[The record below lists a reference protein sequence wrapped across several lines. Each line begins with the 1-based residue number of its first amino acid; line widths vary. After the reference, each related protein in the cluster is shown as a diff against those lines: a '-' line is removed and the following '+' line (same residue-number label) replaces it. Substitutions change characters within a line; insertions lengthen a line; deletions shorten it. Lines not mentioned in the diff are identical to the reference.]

1 MQLRK
6 FARSPYWF
14 VVGRDSNGKRYAR
27 STKQTDK
34 AAAARAG
41 RAIELESAVPRLP
54 KYAISEA
61 LVSLAQHKARRRVSD
76 AEQEIVRTKGGHL
89 IAHFGPGRDIG
100 TLEPV
105 DIDGYVDARRRAE
118 VRPGK
123 PISDSTIRMELR
135 CLYEA
140 LRNAKRAGRYA
151 GDVERLRSTVL
162 APYKPRE
169 RWLTHEQFLALLDQ
183 LGKLR
188 RGSAN
193 RADYLLAWCH
203 TGVRKSEL
211 LRVLPE
217 HLDREGRRL
226 FVDGRKGA
234 REHRRRW
241 VPLSDAAFE
250 VFARR
255 ADLAGPG
262 EPLFAPWPNSN
273 IRRVLTNACAKI
285 GIDPVTPNDLRR
297 SYISWHLHA
306 GTSELEAQRYA
317 GHSPRS
323 TLVRTVYGQL
333 RPDAGQRAVSS
344 FPAPPAPPGVSQ
356 AVSQTAD
363 RLRGLGG
370 ARRTS

>member
-6 FARSPYWF
+6 FGRSPYWF
-14 VVGRDSNGKRYAR
+14 VVARDSNGKRYVR
-27 STKQTDK
+27 STKQTSRD
-34 AAAARAG
+34 AAARAG
-41 RAIELESAVPRLP
+41 RAIELEGAVPRLP
-54 KYAISEA
+54 RHPLSEA
-61 LVSLAQHKARRRVSD
+61 LVALAQHKARRRVSA
-76 AEQEIVRTKGGHL
+76 AETEIVRTKGGHL

-100 TLEPV
+100 TLEPT

-123 PISDSTIRMELR
+123 NISDSTIRMELR

-140 LRNAKRAGRYA
+140 LRNAKRAGRYS
-151 GDVERLRSTVL
+151 GDVDRLRSTAL
-162 APYKPRE
+162 AAYKPRE
-169 RWLTHEQFLALLDQ
+169 RWLPHGHFLALLEQ

-188 RGSAN
+188 KGSAN
-193 RADYLLAWCH
+193 RADYVLAWCH

-217 HLDREGRRL
+217 HLDRQGRRL
-226 FVDGRKGA
+226 FVDGRKGS

-241 VPLSDAAFE
+241 VPLSDAAFAVLE
-250 VFARR
+250 RR
-255 ADLAGPG
+255 ADATPVGQ
-262 EPLFAPWPNSN
+262 PLFAPWPNSN
-273 IRRVLTNACAKI
+273 IRRVLANACAKI
-285 GIDPVTPNDLRR
+285 GIEPVTPNDLRR

-333 RPDAGQRAVSS
+333 KPDAGQAAVAS

-356 AVSQTAD
+356 TVSQTGG